1 MIQRVSGGDRGC
13 EPTLIQLLLNDESSG
28 RVCLRDKRGI
38 MTSNAHWG
46 IFTGDMKSLGLRS
59 LSASFA

>member
-1 MIQRVSGGDRGC
+1 MSLALAL
-13 EPTLIQLLLNDESSG
+13 PTLIQLLLNDESSG
-28 RVCLRDKRGI
+28 RVCLRDRRGI